1 MSPSTFHPV
10 SNSTIAFVG
19 KAFSPGQ
26 TDLIKFSRVHL
37 TAYVSFQWDLFFIV
51 VDLAGRPAARP
62 PGQSVKSDG
71 DGRGLHLTRK
81 RLTALQVDELDR
93 GHPGAVGPVSAGHQN
108 APLPTVLHEGAR
120 VVAARLA
127 QVRRVHLPGSDD
139 LISSAHL
146 LLEKSKLTY
155 LAGMGL
161 KKHFLDDIN

>member
-37 TAYVSFQWDLFFIV
+37 TAYVSFQWDLF
-51 VDLAGRPAARP
+51 LSLLTWQAGRP

-146 LLEKSKLTY
+146 FVGKKQTDIPGWHGVEKTLSRV
-155 LAGMGL
+155 
-161 KKHFLDDIN
+161 